1 MIKQRYA
8 TLCRA
13 VSLGL
18 IALSAPQAALAL
30 QGGEDPALL
39 PVLIDKRF
47 GMEGRHQLSLQF
59 STSMATKYVEALAL
73 YAAYQ
78 YNFTDVI
85 GVEIG
90 GGYFFGSE
98 ASIMNEVRAKS
109 GAAEPPLT
117 DLFQLQWMANADFVL
132 TPVYGKMSFASEFDP
147 SYDLY
152 FLVGGGVAGTRRQ
165 VGVEGSG
172 TFLSKVSPAFNFGVG
187 LHVYLTKMIG
197 LRLEF
202 RDYFFPEPFDPVAD
216 GIAVPADKDV
226 GGLTFNLH
234 FQVGLQFA
242 FGGP

>member
-18 IALSAPQAALAL
+18 IALSTPTAALAL

-47 GMEGRHQLSLQF
+47 GMEGRHQASLQF

-85 GVEIG
+85 GVEVG

-98 ASIMNEVRAKS
+98 ASIMAEVRNKTP
-109 GAAEPPLT
+109 GMEPDLT
-117 DLFQLQWMANADFVL
+117 DLYQLQWMAQADFVL

-147 SYDLY
+147 AYDLY
-152 FLVGGGVAGTRRQ
+152 LLAGGGVAGTKRRTEIG
-165 VGVEGSG
+165 GVSSI
-172 TFLSKVSPAFNFGVG
+172 SKVGPAFNFGVG
-187 LHVYLTKMIG
+187 LHVYFTKLIG

-202 RDYFFPEPFDPVAD
+202 RDYFYPDPID
-216 GIAVPADKDV
+216 SADK

>member
-8 TLCRA
+8 TLVRA

-18 IALSAPQAALAL
+18 IALSTPTAALAL

-47 GMEGRHQLSLQF
+47 GMEGRHQASLQF

-85 GVEIG
+85 GLEIG
-90 GGYFFGSE
+90 GGFFFGDE
-98 ASIMNEVRAKS
+98 ATIMAQVRSKTPS
-109 GAAEPPLT
+109 KEPGLS
-117 DLFQLQWMANADFVL
+117 DLYQLQWMAQADFVL

-147 SYDLY
+147 AYDLY
-152 FLVGGGVAGTRRQ
+152 FLAGGGVAGTRRERTALAASLGQ
-165 VGVEGSG
+165 YD
-172 TFLSKVSPAFNFGVG
+172 SKVVPAFNFGVG
-187 LHVYLTKMIG
+187 LHVYFTKMIG

-202 RDYFFPEPFDPVAD
+202 RDYFYPESYDPLDD
-216 GIAVPADKDV
+216 GVTGESK

>member
-18 IALSAPQAALAL
+18 IALSTPTAALAL

-47 GMEGRHQLSLQF
+47 GMEGRHQASLQF

-85 GVEIG
+85 GLEIG

-98 ASIMNEVRAKS
+98 ASIMAEVRNKTP
-109 GAAEPPLT
+109 GMEPDLT
-117 DLFQLQWMANADFVL
+117 DLFQLQWMAQADFVL

-147 SYDLY
+147 AYDLY
-152 FLVGGGVAGTRRQ
+152 LLAGAGVAGTKRRTEIGGA
-165 VGVEGSG
+165 VGSIG
-172 TFLSKVSPAFNFGVG
+172 KVVPAFNFGVG
-187 LHVYLTKMIG
+187 LHVYFTKMIG

-202 RDYFFPEPFDPVAD
+202 RDYFYPDP
-216 GIAVPADKDV
+216 IESADK